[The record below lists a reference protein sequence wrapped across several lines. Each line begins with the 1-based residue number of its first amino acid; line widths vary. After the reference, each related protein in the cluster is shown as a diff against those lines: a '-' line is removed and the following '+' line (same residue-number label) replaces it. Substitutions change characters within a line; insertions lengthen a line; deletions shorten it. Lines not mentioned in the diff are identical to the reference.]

1 MKEKAKPS
9 NKKKLIAAVAVSVA
23 VIIAAAVTAVFILKD
38 RGGSDDASA
47 AISTPIGNFTLPA
60 EVMQNMEIEK
70 TSEGDVYRAGFYGSV
85 GDSRILLFELV
96 VGGDE
101 GRYLLGSAPDK
112 HRKMCKVWL
121 NIGEI
126 KADPSWSDEDVKR
139 LNLMQ
144 SCVNEIISQLNNM
157 KKFERAQ

>member
-23 VIIAAAVTAVFILKD
+23 VIIAATVTAVFILKD

-60 EVMQNMEIEK
+60 EVMQNMEIEE

-101 GRYLLGSAPDK
+101 GRYLLGSEPDK